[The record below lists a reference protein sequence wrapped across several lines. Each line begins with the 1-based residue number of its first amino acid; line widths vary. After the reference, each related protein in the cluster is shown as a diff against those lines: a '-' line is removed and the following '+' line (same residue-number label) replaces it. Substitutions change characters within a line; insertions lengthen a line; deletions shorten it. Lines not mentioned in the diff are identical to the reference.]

1 MAVEPLVIFTP
12 SGRRGRFAAGTT
24 VLDAARSLGVDI
36 DSVCGGRGIC
46 GRCQV
51 TQGLGEFPKHGIT
64 SSPDHLSP
72 FAELEAAYREE
83 KGLAADRRL
92 SCTATVC
99 GDVVIDVPP
108 ESQVHRQVVRKGL
121 DVRDFEVDPVV
132 RLHYVEV
139 VPPELASPTGDLARL
154 FEALER
160 EWQLTGLEADLE
172 VVRALQPAL
181 EAGKYRVTVAVH
193 EGRQVIAVWPG
204 LHDKAYGVAIDVGST
219 TIAGHL
225 ADLADGSVLASNGV
239 MNPQIRFGEDLMSR
253 VSYAMMHPEG
263 AGEMTAAVRKAL
275 DGLIATLAM
284 RAGIKR
290 VDILEL
296 TIVGNPIMH
305 HLVLGIDPMPLGG
318 APFALA
324 TDRRGQ
330 DDHRRTR
337 AARPRRAPASTC
349 CPASPAT
356 SAPTRPA

>member
-1 MAVEPLVIFTP
+1 MPGHAG
-12 SGRRGRFAAGTT
+12 SRR
-24 VLDAARSLGVDI
+24 VPEAR
-36 DSVCGGRGIC
+36 
-46 GRCQV
+46 
-51 TQGLGEFPKHGIT
+51 
-64 SSPDHLSP
+64 DHVVPGNLSP
-72 FAELEAAYREE
+72 FAELETAYREE

-99 GDVVIDVPP
+99 GDVLIDVPP

-121 DVRDFEVDPVV
+121 ELRDFTVDPVV

-193 EGRQVIAVWPG
+193 EGRQVIAIWPG

-225 ADLADGSVLASNGV
+225 ADLADGSILASNGV

-253 VSYAMMHPEG
+253 VSYAMMHAEG

-305 HLVLGIDPMPLGG
+305 HLVLGIDPTP
-318 APFALA
+318 
-324 TDRRGQ
+324 TRRCAVRPGHGPGGQ
-330 DDHRRTR
+330 DDHRRTGAPR
-337 AARPRRAPASTC
+337 QRRRPRLSAPLHRRPRRRRHGRA
-349 CPASPAT
+349 
-356 SAPTRPA
+356 